1 MTVTQFG
8 GAHAAEPRWNCAVIM
23 SENKT
28 VNKVLLSA
36 FRGWHS
42 KYTCYYIFKL
52 HKIKHQHTAHELSS
66 SGDLRLAPR

>member
-8 GAHAAEPRWNCAVIM
+8 GAHEAEPRWNCAVIM

-28 VNKVLLSA
+28 VNKVRLSA

-42 KYTCYYIFKL
+42 TPVTTFSNYTKL
-52 HKIKHQHTAHELSS
+52 NISTQHMS
-66 SGDLRLAPR
+66 